1 MKRLSLLIIIVL
13 LFSITACDTSNS
25 TANNTDQGG
34 NSTIQ
39 CSHMWNSATCTEPQ
53 TCTKCETTKGNA
65 LGHTTDSGICSR
77 CGENFSSW
85 ETGEYTDEFN
95 QPTGK
100 KYMVTES
107 YGTFSNS
114 ATTDSKLYAAVQI
127 DKDNIAIMMW
137 EYGSYLV
144 KGTFDYEDYKITIL
158 DENGTKHYF
167 TGTIYKSGTRIYFD
181 DADRNEVLTLLRK
194 NDTLKIYLQSTK
206 YSISKYLFTIET
218 KGFTTTYN
226 SITK

>member
-1 MKRLSLLIIIVL
+1 MKRLLLLIAIIL
-13 LFSITACDTSNS
+13 LISLTACGTDSGDTNDSLGD
-25 TANNTDQGG
+25 TPTE
-34 NSTIQ
+34 
-39 CSHMWNSATCTEPQ
+39 CSHIWDSATCTEPQ
-53 TCTKCETTKGNA
+53 TCNKCNITKGSA
-65 LGHTTDSGICSR
+65 LGHTTYSGICSR

-85 ETGEYTDEFN
+85 EIGEYTDEFD

-100 KYMVTES
+100 KYMVAES

-137 EYGSYLV
+137 EYGSYLL

-167 TGTIYKSGTRIYFD
+167 TGTIYKGGTRIYFD
-181 DADRNEVLTLLRK
+181 SADRNAVLNLLRN
-194 NDTLKIYLQSTK
+194 NDTLKIYLKSTK
-206 YSISKYLFTIET
+206 YSISTYLFTIET
-218 KGFTTTYN
+218 KGFATTYN
-226 SITK
+226 SIIK